1 MAIQEMDNGKYKVN
15 VYMGAGFSRFVS
27 YADTKNEALIMEQ
40 EAKLQ
45 KLKGEVKKKKGDYT
59 FEEVYKIW
67 WQKKYIV
74 TKHHEQSTLDRTE
87 SIFRLHILPYL
98 GTKKIKAVSFDILE
112 SIQILWAFGDK
123 EKKIKPY
130 TNFKFCVSYTKQ
142 VMKYAL
148 LKGYISSNPYDLLE
162 MPVNEALKRKKE
174 NKRQQ
179 KYYSVETVQQSLEL
193 MKKEHGFQNYVLLAL
208 TYYLGATKGEIYPL
222 VWADIDFKKQLISL
236 SHKLVKNPETKR
248 YERVRGMKNGYRFR
262 DVPINETIVNLLREW
277 KQKQAVELKQLNIKQ
292 TQQQFL
298 FTYVNQKGDV
308 NQPLHTDW
316 LNYKLNQLEKK
327 YSLPHIIPHGLR
339 HTFVSDLLNQ
349 GIDGLIIKSLVG
361 HAETSNMIRDVYG
374 HTNDQTKIDTLKL
387 LEEYRNANQNE

>member
-123 EKKIKPY
+123 EKK
-130 TNFKFCVSYTKQ
+130 
-142 VMKYAL
+142 L
-148 LKGYISSNPYDLLE
+148 
-162 MPVNEALKRKKE
+162 
-174 NKRQQ
+174 
-179 KYYSVETVQQSLEL
+179 SL
-193 MKKEHGFQNYVLLAL
+193 
-208 TYYLGATKGEIYPL
+208 I
-222 VWADIDFKKQLISL
+222 LIS
-236 SHKLVKNPETKR
+236 N
-248 YERVRGMKNGYRFR
+248 
-262 DVPINETIVNLLREW
+262 
-277 KQKQAVELKQLNIKQ
+277 
-292 TQQQFL
+292 
-298 FTYVNQKGDV
+298 
-308 NQPLHTDW
+308 
-316 LNYKLNQLEKK
+316 
-327 YSLPHIIPHGLR
+327 
-339 HTFVSDLLNQ
+339 FVSLTQ
-349 GIDGLIIKSLVG
+349 SK
-361 HAETSNMIRDVYG
+361 
-374 HTNDQTKIDTLKL
+374 
-387 LEEYRNANQNE
+387 

>member
-1 MAIQEMDNGKYKVN
+1 MSIQKMKNGKYKIN
-15 VYMGAGFSRFVS
+15 VYMGAGFSRFVT
-27 YADTKNEALIMEQ
+27 YADTKNEALIIEQ

-45 KLKGEVKKKKGDYT
+45 KLKGESQKKKGDYT

-67 WQKKYIV
+67 WKKKYIV

-87 SIFRLHILPYL
+87 SVFRLHILPHL
-98 GTKKIKAVSFDILE
+98 GIKKIKSVSFDTLE
-112 SIQILWAFGDK
+112 NLQILWAFGNR
-123 EKKIKPY
+123 EKGIQPY
-130 TNFKFCVSYTKQ
+130 MNFKICVSYTKQ

-148 LKGYISSNPYDLLE
+148 LKGYISSNPYELLE

-174 NKRQQ
+174 NKRQK

-193 MKKEHGFQNYVLLAL
+193 MKKEHGFQNYVLLTL

-222 VWADIDFKKQLISL
+222 VWADIDFKNQLVSL
-236 SHKLVKNPETKR
+236 SHKLVKNPDTKK
-248 YERVRGMKNGYRFR
+248 YERIKGMKNGYRFR
-262 DVPINETIVNLLREW
+262 DVPINNTILNLLKEW
-277 KQKQAVELKQLNIKQ
+277 KQQQAIELELLNIKQ
-292 TQQQFL
+292 VPQQFL
-298 FTYVNQKGDV
+298 FTYVNQKGDL

-316 LNYKLNQLEKK
+316 LNNKLNQLEKK
-327 YSLPHIIPHGLR
+327 YGLPHIIPHGLR

-374 HTNDQTKIDTLKL
+374 HANDHTKIETLKR
-387 LEEYRNANQNE
+387 LEEYRNTKQNE